1 MKLKRMRIVSFL
13 LSLLFVLT
21 AMPGISS
28 AAKLSLR
35 VEMNGEKMS
44 FPDAQ
49 PLVDKSNRVQV
60 PVRFV
65 SEALGAKV
73 AWNSKTK
80 KVTVDLNSNQ
90 ILLTLGK
97 KAYTVNGKTEPMDT
111 AALQKSDRTYVP
123 LRFVSEALGAQVNW
137 DSLNYMVSI
146 HTGAGSGVS
155 GANGN
160 KANTEK
166 PFDWEAWKASRNV
179 EGKSE
184 KIKLEGFSFNGFYNS
199 GLSVLDSGY
208 DPKTKKGPILQLLVS
223 FGHVGDDLSQQ
234 QKDAEE
240 ILSQRIDKKTVD
252 SVMNYVKQKKL
263 EEDELAKKTFTDE
276 TFKVIV
282 QSQTY
287 GDININVWYK

>member
-1 MKLKRMRIVSFL
+1 MKLKKTGFIL
-13 LSLLFVLT
+13 LSLILLLAALPAV
-21 AMPGISS
+21 SS

-35 VEMNGEKMS
+35 VELNGEKMS

-90 ILLTLGK
+90 IVLTLGK
-97 KAYTVNGKTEPMDT
+97 KAYTVNGKTKQMDT
-111 AALQKSDRTYVP
+111 VALRKSDRTYVP

-146 HTGAGSGVS
+146 HTGAGASG
-155 GANGN
+155 GNGN
-160 KANTEK
+160 NANTEK
-166 PFDWEAWKASRNV
+166 PFDWEAWEASRNV

>member
-1 MKLKRMRIVSFL
+1 MKLKRIGFFL
-13 LSLLFVLT
+13 LSLLFIFT
-21 AMPGISS
+21 TMPMVSS

-35 VEMNGEKMS
+35 VELNGEKMS

-90 ILLTLGK
+90 IVLTLGK

-111 AALQKSDRTYVP
+111 AALRKSDRTYVP

-146 HTGAGSGVS
+146 HTGAGASGGS
-155 GANGN
+155 GNN
-160 KANTEK
+160 ANTEK
-166 PFDWEAWKASRNV
+166 PFDWDAWEASRNV
-179 EGKSE
+179 EGKSKKKE
-184 KIKLEGFSFNGFYNS
+184 SEGFSYYNFYKS
-199 GLSVLDSGY
+199 GL
-208 DPKTKKGPILQLLVS
+208 T
-223 FGHVGDDLSQQ
+223 VGDRYKKEDGNTTTILNLMLSIDDSDDNPEQGFKDVEELLSQNV
-234 QKDAEE
+234 DE
-240 ILSQRIDKKTVD
+240 DTVK
-252 SVMNYVKQKKL
+252 SVINYAKQKKKG
-263 EEDELAKKTFTDE
+263 EDELVEKVFKDKKY
-276 TFKVIV
+276 KIV
-282 QSQTY
+282 VASQPYTS
-287 GDININVWYK
+287 INIEIWYK

>member
-1 MKLKRMRIVSFL
+1 MKLKRIGFFL
-13 LSLLFVLT
+13 LSLLFIFT
-21 AMPGISS
+21 TMPMVSS

-35 VEMNGEKMS
+35 VELNGEKMS

-90 ILLTLGK
+90 IVLTLGK

-111 AALQKSDRTYVP
+111 AALRKSDRTYVP

-146 HTGAGSGVS
+146 HTGAGSG
-155 GANGN
+155 ANGA
-160 KANTEK
+160 KGSDSNTEEL
-166 PFDWEAWKASRNV
+166 FDWEAWEASKNR

-184 KIKLEGFSFNGFYNS
+184 KNKTEGFSFYTFYNS
-199 GLSVLDSGY
+199 GLTVASEYKKEDGNTATILNLMLSID
-208 DPKTKKGPILQLLVS
+208 DP
-223 FGHVGDDLSQQ
+223 DDNPKQGFKDIEELLSQ
-234 QKDAEE
+234 KIDA
-240 ILSQRIDKKTVD
+240 DTVK
-252 SVMNYVKQKKL
+252 SAVNYAKQKKDPEAAL
-263 EEDELAKKTFTDE
+263 KEKVFKDKTY
-276 TFKVIV
+276 KVV
-282 QSQTY
+282 VVSLPY
-287 GDININVWYK
+287 SAINIDIWYK